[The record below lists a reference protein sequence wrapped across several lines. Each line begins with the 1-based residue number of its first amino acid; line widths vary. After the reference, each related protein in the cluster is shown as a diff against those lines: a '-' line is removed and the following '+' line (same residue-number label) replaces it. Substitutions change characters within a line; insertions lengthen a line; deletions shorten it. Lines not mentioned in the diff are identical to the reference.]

1 MVLAVL
7 LAVLPVFLGLGSFSI
22 WLSRALV
29 FLVASCPCAMV
40 ISVPLGFYAGIGK
53 ASKLGVL
60 IKGGK
65 YLEALA
71 KADTFIFDKTGTLTT
86 GKLSLNSI
94 ETKGNLTKNQ
104 VLALAA
110 SSEINS
116 NHPAAIAIKESA
128 KDLKL
133 PVLTNYSEIAG
144 IGVKAMYNN
153 QEVICGNYRILH
165 SEDCDKYAIYL
176 TIDGILQGKFT
187 VSDTI
192 RKEALSVIT
201 KLKSLGIT
209 TLAMLTG
216 DNDAIAKDIAQKAGL
231 DGYQAG
237 LLPQDKITAFE
248 KIAKGT
254 NGICMFAGDGIND
267 APLLARADVGIAMG
281 GVGSDAAIEAADA
294 VLMTDDISRIASAIR
309 IARGTRKIIVQNI
322 ALALGVKLIVL
333 TVAAFGAVPMWLA
346 IFADVGVALLAVAN
360 AARAVMI
367 KA

>member
-1 MVLAVL
+1 TIDATYAAGNAKLMQKLNIA
-7 LAVLPVFLGLGSFSI
+7 LPTF
-22 WLSRALV
+22 A
-29 FLVASCPCAMV
+29 PCAATV
-40 ISVPLGFYAGIGK
+40 LYVAKGSRYLGR
-53 ASKLGVL
+53 LL
-60 IKGGK
+60 I
-65 YLEALA
+65 
-71 KADTFIFDKTGTLTT
+71 ADEMKESTP
-86 GKLSLNSI
+86 S
-94 ETKGNLTKNQ
+94 
-104 VLALAA
+104 
-110 SSEINS
+110 
-116 NHPAAIAIKESA
+116 AIKELRA
-128 KDLKL
+128 L
-133 PVLTNYSEIAG
+133 
-144 IGVKAMYNN
+144 GVEKCY
-153 QEVICGNYRILH
+153 
-165 SEDCDKYAIYL
+165 
-176 TIDGILQGKFT
+176 
-187 VSDTI
+187 
-192 RKEALSVIT
+192 
-201 KLKSLGIT
+201 
-209 TLAMLTG
+209 MLTG

-248 KIAKGT
+248 KIAKET